1 LLILL
6 KDFGYAARQPRQKKL
21 EMSRQQ
27 VLQVGIT
34 AALVILFLVGCGGS
48 APTAVS
54 EAPAATSAPEQAAA
68 TPTSEPPPATPTPE
82 PPTPTP
88 EPPTDTPTPEPPTA
102 TPTPEPPTATPTPA
116 IINPQPG
123 ITLTGNLKDSEG
135 KDSGTINFIVSEDGK
150 SITLVDVIVKYEGSS
165 VLLGFDKRI
174 PISEGKIDTAV
185 PDYSFLQVKSGT
197 LHVPPSQENPDPALT
212 REKKLTGQFT
222 SPTEAKGT
230 IDLLSEINW
239 GKPQLID
246 FGIMEWSAKVKE

>member
-1 LLILL
+1 
-6 KDFGYAARQPRQKKL
+6 
-21 EMSRQQ
+21 MSRQR
-27 VLQVGIT
+27 VLQVGI
-34 AALVILFLVGCGGS
+34 AVLVLLFLVGCGGS

-54 EAPAATSAPEQAAA
+54 EVPAATSEPEQAVV
-68 TPTSEPPPATPTPE
+68 TSTLVPPTSTPE
-82 PPTPTP
+82 PATPTP

-150 SITLVDVIVKYEGSS
+150 SITLVDVIVKYESSS